1 MRQHSERVRTTG
13 TRASLVTLVVVLAA
27 VLSSAGIVDT
37 AFAATAAPTVTSGPT
52 TGTSSTTATL
62 TYADTAAGATFT
74 CALDTTTYTSCA
86 ATGITYTGLA
96 VGKHSFKVKATV
108 GTSTSACLL
117 YTSPSPRD

>member
-13 TRASLVTLVVVLAA
+13 TRASLATLVIALATVLA
-27 VLSSAGIVDT
+27 SAGIVDT
-37 AFAATAAPTVTSGPT
+37 AYAATAAPTVTSGPA
-52 TGTSSTTATL
+52 TGTTSTTATF

-86 ATGITYTGLA
+86 TTGITYTGLA

-108 GTSTSACLL
+108 GTSTSAATT
-117 YTSPSPRD
+117 YAWTIA